1 MNISTQSNSKLSQS
15 EREKTA
21 INFASDN
28 FRYRW
33 IILIALILTST
44 IDILDQTIANVAL
57 PQMAGNLGVSLEEI
71 SWVTTGYMLA
81 STIILP
87 MSAFLSDRFGRK
99 QYLIISILCFTLS
112 SLLVAMSQNLPEV
125 TICRILQGAG
135 GGALIASAQATL
147 IEIFP
152 KKEQGL
158 VQPLFMFAVVAAPV
172 FGPVLG
178 GWITDTLTWRWC
190 FLINIPIGLVSVW
203 MLANFLKDKNR
214 RAASTGVDWKGI
226 GLLTIGLGSLQ
237 YVLEEGEKCDWF
249 ADPLI
254 CALSVL
260 AVVSIAALIYW
271 LRSPRNRYPVVDLSI
286 LNNKPVVAGT
296 IIFATIG
303 FGVSGVTYL
312 YSILAQSIQGLTPME
327 TGIAMLP
334 GGIATALGI
343 VACGIIFRDSK
354 KSPDPRL
361 ICLFGIFLTTISLWM
376 FGHLTPSSGSDQTNL
391 PLILRGL
398 GLGFL
403 SIPINQSIVMSLRP
417 DEVQQGTSLTR
428 LFQLLGGSIGI
439 AILATNVERSSEFHR
454 ANLVGAFSS
463 ANPIFERQ
471 LSAFTGFFM
480 SHSGNINHTHN
491 LALAMLDKS
500 LSKQAMTMSFN
511 DAFLLVFL
519 FTVLTTPALLL
530 LKTKKRTT
538 NN

>member
-1 MNISTQSNSKLSQS
+1 
-15 EREKTA
+15 
-21 INFASDN
+21 
-28 FRYRW
+28 
-33 IILIALILTST
+33 
-44 IDILDQTIANVAL
+44 
-57 PQMAGNLGVSLEEI
+57 MAGNLGVSLEEI

-87 MSAFLSDRFGRK
+87 MSAFLSDRLGRK
-99 QYLIISILCFTLS
+99 RYLIISILCFTTS
-112 SLLVAMSQNLPEV
+112 SFLTGISQNLPEV
-125 TICRILQGAG
+125 TICRILQGVG
-135 GGALIASAQATL
+135 GGALMVSAQATL

-152 KKEQGL
+152 KKEQGI
-158 VQPLFMFAVVAAPV
+158 VQPLYMFAVVAAPV

-178 GWITDTLTWRWC
+178 GWITDTLSWQWC
-190 FLINIPIGLVSVW
+190 FLINIPIGLISVW
-203 MLANFLKDKNR
+203 MLASFLKDKKR
-214 RAASTGVDWKGI
+214 SVASTPTDWTGI
-226 GLLTIGLGSLQ
+226 ALLTAGIGSLQ
-237 YVLEEGEKCDWF
+237 YVLEEGERSDWF

-254 CALSVL
+254 CALSSI
-260 AVVSIAALIYW
+260 AAVSIASLIYW

-286 LNNKPVVAGT
+286 LRNKSLVAGT

-312 YSILAQSIQGLTPME
+312 YSILAQTIQGLTPME

-343 VACGIIFRDSK
+343 VASGIIFRDSK
-354 KSPDPRL
+354 KSPEPHL
-361 ICLFGIFLTTISLWM
+361 ICLFGIFLTAISLWM
-376 FGHLTPSSGSDQTNL
+376 FGHLTPYSGPDQTNL

-403 SIPINQSIVMSLRP
+403 AVPINRAIVMSLRP

-428 LFQLLGGSIGI
+428 LFQLLGGSFGI
-439 AILATNVERSSEFHR
+439 AILATNLERRSEFHR

-471 LSAFTGFFM
+471 LSGFTGFFM
-480 SHSGNINHTHN
+480 SHSSGINHAHN
-491 LALAMLDKS
+491 LALAMLDQS

-519 FTVLTTPALLL
+519 FTVLTTPALIL
-530 LKTKKRTT
+530 LKTQKESKK
-538 NN
+538 